1 MARSRVSAGLI
12 LTLGL
17 MLSAVAFAL
26 WTLEVTV
33 LDATRTADAAS
44 MVLHEA
50 PVRQGMAERVG
61 AALAADPSADP
72 LAPVP
77 TLPATRTVDQP
88 EFETAFRAA
97 VLEVHRHI
105 FEGATG
111 PIVLDPALVRQAAV
125 VAGEP
130 ARNNA
135 ALKVTIAEESLP
147 DLSRSVRALRMMVPV
162 LAVLGLLMVGAGFLI
177 DEHRPW
183 ALGRVGRWM
192 LITGAG
198 TAIVYWVLPRVVLL
212 PMGGWGGV
220 VGAITATGEFLLPIA
235 LILLVGGVAAIVG
248 ARRWEESARDRA
260 LALIPRAATR
270 STDPLPPWRGP
281 V

>member
-1 MARSRVSAGLI
+1 
-12 LTLGL
+12 
-17 MLSAVAFAL
+17 MLSALAFAL

-33 LDATRTADAAS
+33 LDAARTADAAS

-72 LAPVP
+72 LAAVGVV
-77 TLPATRTVDQP
+77 PATRTVDQP

-105 FEGATG
+105 FDGAQG
-111 PIVLDPALVRQAAV
+111 PIVLDPALVRQAAI

-130 ARNNA
+130 PRDNG
-135 ALKVTIAEESLP
+135 ALRVTIAEGSLP
-147 DLSRSVRALRMMVPV
+147 DLSPSVRALRMMVPV
-162 LAVLGLLMVGAGFLI
+162 LAVLGLLMVGAGFLV

-183 ALGRVGRWM
+183 ALGRVGRW
-192 LITGAG
+192 LVITGAG
-198 TAIVYWVLPRVVLL
+198 TATVYWVLPRVVLL

-220 VGAITATGEFLLPIA
+220 VGAIAATGEFLLPIA
-235 LILLVGGVAAIVG
+235 LMLLVAGMAAIVG
-248 ARRWEESARDRA
+248 ARRWEEWARDRT

-270 STDPLPPWRGP
+270 RTEPLPPWRGP